1 MNYKLLSPVDSS
13 LTVVEQIFKSRGIE
27 PNQIQ
32 HFLYPTISDL
42 YAPELL
48 DNMKQGAQ
56 MLISHI
62 AQRHRIMIQV
72 DSDADGMTS
81 SAVLINYL
89 NILFPN
95 FVQTMVYYRIHE
107 GKEHGILF
115 EAVPA
120 DVKLVI
126 APDSSSS
133 DYDVHKK
140 LHDMGIDVLVLDHHD
155 ADKVSEYACVIN
167 NQLCNYPNKSLSGV
181 GVVYKFCE
189 YLDSL
194 LGNHYADTFLDLVA
208 CGIIA
213 DVMELKNLE
222 TRYIITEGL
231 KNIHNGFLKGMVERQ
246 AFKLG
251 NQVTPFGVA
260 FYIAPYI
267 NATIRSGTQD
277 EKLLLFEAM
286 LDFKG
291 NESIPSTKRGCKGQ
305 YELRVEQAC
314 RSCTNIKNRQTKA
327 RDAGLEIIERI
338 IEKEDLLKNKI
349 LAIRIPEAESQK
361 INKNIT
367 GLIANILMDKYQKP
381 TLILRPCR
389 NPETNVLSWEGSG
402 RGLSDSDFDNFKEFL
417 TNLEEVEYGQG
428 HANAFGVGIL
438 DEHFDEFIKVS
449 NEILANFDFQP
460 CYKVD
465 FIFSAQDI
473 AAKDILDIAE
483 LNSIWGKGI
492 SQPLIAIENLAV
504 TNDNLKLLSPDKSP
518 TLRIDLPNDMSL
530 IKFKVSTEE
539 FETLHSERGC
549 VKINVVGKCDIN
561 NWNGVIKPQIQI
573 EDYEIVGR
581 TQFYF

>member
-13 LTVVEQIFKSRGIE
+13 LTVVEQIFKTRGIQPDE
-27 PNQIQ
+27 IQ
-32 HFLYPTISDL
+32 HFLQPTISDL

-62 AQRHRIMIQV
+62 AQKNRIMVQV

-81 SAVLINYL
+81 SALLINYL
-89 NILFPN
+89 NTLFPSYA
-95 FVQTMVYYRIHE
+95 QSKIYYRVHE
-107 GKEHGILF
+107 GKEHGILLDTI
-115 EAVPA
+115 P
-120 DVKLVI
+120 DDIKLVI

-133 DYDVHKK
+133 DYEVHEI
-140 LHDMGIDVLVLDHHD
+140 LHQRGIDILVLDHHD
-155 ADKVSEYACVIN
+155 ADKVSENACVIN
-167 NQLCNYPNKSLSGV
+167 NQLCDYPNKSLSGV
-181 GVVYKFCE
+181 GIVFKFCQ

-194 LGNHYADTFLDLVA
+194 LEKNYANQFLDLVA

-246 AFKLG
+246 VFKLG
-251 NQVTPFGVA
+251 DQITPFGVA

-305 YELRVEQAC
+305 YELRIEQAC

-349 LAIRIPEAESQK
+349 LAIRIPEEESK
-361 INKNIT
+361 KVNKNIT
-367 GLIANILMDKYQKP
+367 GLIANILMDKYNKP
-381 TLILRPCR
+381 TLILRPHR
-389 NPETNVLSWEGSG
+389 DAETGRLTWEGSG
-402 RGLSDSDFDNFKEFL
+402 RGVNDSDFDNFKEFL
-417 TNLEEVEYGQG
+417 TNLDLFNYEQG
-428 HANAFGVGIL
+428 HANAFGVGIA
-438 DEHFDEFIKVS
+438 DERFDDFIEKS
-449 NEILANFDFQP
+449 NRDLANFDFQP

-473 AAKDILDIAE
+473 NINDILDIAE

-504 TNDNLKLLSPDKSP
+504 TKDNLKLLSPNKSP

-539 FETLHSERGC
+539 FETLYSEQGC